1 MMQNEN
7 KKPNRLIHSSS
18 PYLLQHAYNPVD
30 WYEWCDEAFEK
41 AKREEKLV
49 LVSIGYSSCHWC
61 HVMEKECFEKM
72 DTAEIMNNHFVC
84 IKVDR
89 EERPDVDQIYM
100 DAIQLLTGQG
110 GWPLNCFVLPDGRPI
125 HAGTYFPKQEWEKT
139 LISLAEFYKERKEEA
154 LQYASELT
162 KGIKKL
168 NTFTSNTSTEVPDKD
183 AVNQLLSDLQNS
195 FDVEHGGFTW
205 TPKFPMPSIWEL
217 YLQHQYFT
225 KNTNTLQAVENTLNK
240 MAQGGINDQIGGG
253 FSRYS
258 VDRFWKVPHFEKMLY
273 DNAQL
278 VSLYA
283 NAYRIT
289 ANPVYA
295 GVVNETISFL
305 NRELKDAQGY
315 YYSALDADS
324 EGIEGKYYLWKHQ
337 EIIELLG
344 NDEALFSLF
353 YTVDKY
359 GNWEHEANILY
370 QTRSLKDIAK
380 LMKISE
386 LELSDKLN
394 HAKQILLKE
403 RQKRIAPGL
412 DDKMITAWNALMIK
426 ALVDAYK
433 ALQER
438 SYLDDAV
445 RLFEFLQTKVLD
457 EIGLKRIFKNDKASI
472 NAFADDY
479 AFFIESAI
487 KLYEASGNEQYL
499 IIAKQQMDTSIQK
512 FFSTSVEFFVYR
524 ALQDSQLISTKI
536 DLNDDVIPS
545 SNSVFAKSLWILG
558 FVFDNAEYHK
568 IVKRMVG
575 KLQSKIAKHPSAYS
589 NWIQLI
595 NWINY
600 GFNQVV
606 ISGKNTN
613 ECYSN
618 ISSIYTPNAM
628 VFQAQPDTML
638 PLLKEKTS
646 TNELKIYVCKDYTCG
661 LPLYSVEETI
671 NTIKP

>member
-1 MMQNEN
+1 
-7 KKPNRLIHSSS
+7 
-18 PYLLQHAYNPVD
+18 
-30 WYEWCDEAFEK
+30 
-41 AKREEKLV
+41 
-49 LVSIGYSSCHWC
+49 
-61 HVMEKECFEKM
+61 
-72 DTAEIMNNHFVC
+72 
-84 IKVDR
+84 
-89 EERPDVDQIYM
+89 
-100 DAIQLLTGQG
+100 
-110 GWPLNCFVLPDGRPI
+110 
-125 HAGTYFPKQEWEKT
+125 
-139 LISLAEFYKERKEEA
+139 
-154 LQYASELT
+154 
-162 KGIKKL
+162 
-168 NTFTSNTSTEVPDKD
+168 
-183 AVNQLLSDLQNS
+183 
-195 FDVEHGGFTW
+195 
-205 TPKFPMPSIWEL
+205 
-217 YLQHQYFT
+217 
-225 KNTNTLQAVENTLNK
+225 
-240 MAQGGINDQIGGG
+240 
-253 FSRYS
+253 
-258 VDRFWKVPHFEKMLY
+258 
-273 DNAQL
+273 
-278 VSLYA
+278 
-283 NAYRIT
+283 
-289 ANPVYA
+289 
-295 GVVNETISFL
+295 
-305 NRELKDAQGY
+305 
-315 YYSALDADS
+315 
-324 EGIEGKYYLWKHQ
+324 
-337 EIIELLG
+337 
-344 NDEALFSLF
+344 LF

-568 IVKRMVG
+568 IVKRMVE
-575 KLQSKIAKHPSAYS
+575 KLQPKIAKHPSAYS